1 MSDVTC
7 IRNID
12 TLIATDD
19 AGHHY
24 LRDADVAFTDGAIT
38 FVGRNY
44 DGPVASE
51 VDGRESMVMPGMVNI
66 HCHPSSTFE
75 LKGIRDELSSPRMF
89 GTVLFEY
96 TGVVSMD
103 DEYRIAGLQASLAEL
118 LKSGCT
124 TVVDFEF
131 PFDGWLDTL
140 ADSGIRAY
148 AGATFQS
155 ANFRT
160 ANGHEMRYDWDE
172 ESGRAQFRD
181 ALDAVDAAERHAS
194 PRLRGMICPGQVD
207 SVTEELIRETV
218 VAAADRK
225 MPVQIHAG
233 QSLVEFSEMMRRH
246 GKTPVQW
253 LNDLGFLHPGS
264 TLAHCLFTDDNPRL
278 FWPEKRDIGI
288 LAETGTTI
296 AHCPVVQARAGRL
309 LHSFS
314 SHRKQG
320 VNLGVGI
327 DANPLNMVDE
337 VRNVVQM
344 GCVADGY
351 RGDVTAADAFDAA
364 TRGGA
369 KALQRDDLG
378 RIAVGARADLVL
390 VDLTHPLMQPRRDPL
405 RTLIFSA
412 LERPIRDVY
421 VDGRRVVKDG
431 EVTLFDHRAAAAKM
445 NAGQQQVLERVP
457 RRHWSGGSGDQVFP
471 RSLSVRQ

>member
-1 MSDVTC
+1 MNETTC
-7 IRNID
+7 IRHID
-12 TLIATDD
+12 FLIAADA

-24 LRDADVAFTDGAIT
+24 LRDADLAFADGAIT
-38 FVGRNY
+38 FVGRHY
-44 DGPVASE
+44 DGPVTTE
-51 VDGRESMVMPGMVNI
+51 VDGRHMMVMPGMVNI

-75 LKGIRDELSSPRMF
+75 LKGIRDELSSPKMF

-103 DEYRIAGLQASLAEL
+103 DEYRVAGLQASLAEL

-155 ANFRT
+155 ASFRT
-160 ANGHEMRYDWDE
+160 SNGHETRYDWDE
-172 ESGRAQFRD
+172 ESGRQQFRQ
-181 ALDAVDAAERHAS
+181 AIAAVDAAERHES
-194 PRLRGMICPGQVD
+194 GRLKGMICPGQAD

-218 VAAADRK
+218 AAAADRN
-225 MPVQIHAG
+225 MPVQVHAG
-233 QSLVEFSEMMRRH
+233 QSIVEFAEMMRRH
-246 GKTPVQW
+246 GKSPVQW
-253 LNDLGFLHPGS
+253 LNDLGFLRPGS
-264 TLAHCLFTDDNPRL
+264 ILAHCLFTDDNPRL

-288 LAETGTTI
+288 LAETGATI
-296 AHCPVVQARAGRL
+296 AHCPVVQARAGRV

-314 SHRKQG
+314 SHRKRG
-320 VNLGVGI
+320 VNIGVGI

-337 VRNVVQM
+337 VRNVAQM

-351 RGDVTAADAFDAA
+351 RGDATVADAFSAA
-364 TRGGA
+364 TLGGA

-405 RTLIFSA
+405 RTLVFSA
-412 LERPIRDVY
+412 LERPIRHVY
-421 VDGRRVVKDG
+421 VDGRQVVRDG
-431 EVTLFDHRAAAAKM
+431 EVTAFDHGAAAAKM
-445 NAGQQQVLERVP
+445 NAGQEQVLARVAQ
-457 RRHWSGGSGDQVFP
+457 RHWSGGSGDQVFP
-471 RSLSVRQ
+471 RALATRQ